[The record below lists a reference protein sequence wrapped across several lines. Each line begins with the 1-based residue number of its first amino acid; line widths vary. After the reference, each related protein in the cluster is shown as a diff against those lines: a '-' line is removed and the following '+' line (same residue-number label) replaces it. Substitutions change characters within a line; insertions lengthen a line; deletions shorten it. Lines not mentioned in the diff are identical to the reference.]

1 MEYGLKGDVD
11 IMNNNEKK
19 YRIGEIGLHNLEKLL
34 GCANLA
40 EEINIKI
47 NEGQLREKC
56 KSDEEYKGSFSD
68 KNSIRATIEY
78 ESKIIDDLIKK
89 LLIISESL

>member
-1 MEYGLKGDVD
+1 MKGDVD
-11 IMNNNEKK
+11 IMNNNEKN
-19 YRIGEIGLHNLEKLL
+19 YRIGEIGFHNLEKLL

-47 NEGQLREKC
+47 NEGQLSEPC
-56 KSDEEYKGSFSD
+56 KSNEKYYGSFSD
-68 KNSIRATIEY
+68 KNSIRAIIEY
-78 ESKIIDDLIKK
+78 ESKFIDDLIKK